1 MDRARESRPARAAGA
16 HWQIWERDASGA
28 SERTCRLDVAGPIV
42 DDTTTPDVETSG
54 AAYAKRFSGPAGA
67 YLLEVQAQ
75 TFRRLLS
82 DAAIRGGRVLDVGG
96 GHAQLTRVLLAHGF
110 EVWVQGS
117 TASCGAR
124 LLPLMQEAD
133 GRLHFVASSLWS
145 LPFAD
150 RAFDLVVGIRLLAH
164 VDRWQALI
172 SEMAR
177 VSRRALL
184 IEYPPVLSANV
195 FEPWL
200 FALKRRLEGNTRHFR
215 CYSMGQM
222 APVLRN
228 AGLVEATERRE
239 FLLPM
244 VVHRVLQRPGLSRWL
259 EACCGRLR
267 ITGLLGSPALLLAR
281 RQEAEPEPAT
291 PPVLLP
297 RAAHADAPNRILL
310 VAPQPFFSI
319 AGTPLNISN
328 MCKVLTG
335 LGYEI
340 HLATLPLGRDL
351 VMPGLVYHR
360 VAKIPGLDEVP
371 IGFSFAKLAYDVL
384 LAVETYRLLR
394 RQRFAAVH
402 AIEDAAFFAAPI
414 ARWFRAPV
422 VVDLDSDICGQLL
435 GNGSRFVRALAVLA
449 RPLRR
454 AALRC
459 STCAITVAGG
469 LTRLV
474 RAESPDTPVF
484 EIMDVPGEELMRP
497 ADPDAIA
504 RLRCELGLPA
514 AHLIVYT
521 GNFDRRQGVE
531 TLVDAMPLVLARFP
545 DSVLLLV
552 GGEPHQIEALK
563 ARAARA
569 GVDGA
574 VRLVGK
580 RPVEQMPEF
589 MAMADVLASPRLE
602 PYITPLKIY
611 AYMASG
617 RPIVATD
624 LPTHTDVLD
633 LNSAILAPPSADG
646 LADGIARAFK
656 EPARSARL
664 GLRARQLVERD
675 HSYEAFKSK
684 LADVYA
690 YLDGRGRAAPSP
702 SAAE

>member
-1 MDRARESRPARAAGA
+1 MLGRAGRPELIGVVHDDPAVPD
-16 HWQIWERDASGA
+16 IETAS
-28 SERTCRLDVAGPIV
+28 D
-42 DDTTTPDVETSG
+42 
-54 AAYAKRFSGPAGA
+54 AYALRFSGPVGD
-67 YLLEVQAQ
+67 YLLDVQAKTVQ
-75 TFRRLLS
+75 RLLS
-82 DAAIRGGRVLDVGG
+82 EAAIRGGRVLDVGG
-96 GHAQLTRVLLAHGF
+96 GHAQLTPLLLALGF

-117 TASCGAR
+117 TPSCAER
-124 LLPLMQEAD
+124 LVPLMQEAE

-164 VDRWQALI
+164 VDRWQALLA
-172 SEMAR
+172 EMGR
-177 VSRRALL
+177 VCRRAVLVDF
-184 IEYPPVLSANV
+184 PPIVSANLV
-195 FEPWL
+195 EPWL
-200 FALKRRLEGNTRHFR
+200 FALKRRLEGNTRRFR
-215 CYSMGQM
+215 CYSMRQM
-222 APVLRN
+222 APVLRDL
-228 AGLVEATERRE
+228 GFVDLLQHKQ
-239 FLLPM
+239 FLAPM
-244 VVHRVLQRPGLSRWL
+244 VVHRRLRRPDLSRQI
-259 EACCGRLR
+259 EAWCGSFRL
-267 ITGLLGSPALLLAR
+267 TNLLGSPTLLLAR
-281 RQEAEPEPAT
+281 RPVAAPEFAAPPA
-291 PPVLLP
+291 LP
-297 RAAHADAPNRILL
+297 QRAPAGMSNRVLL

-340 HLATLPLGRDL
+340 HLATLPMGRDL
-351 VMPGLVYHR
+351 VMPGLIYRR
-360 VAKIPGLDEVP
+360 VARIPGLDEVP
-371 IGFSFAKLAYDVL
+371 IGFSFAKLAYDAL
-384 LAVETYRLLR
+384 LAIETFRLLR

-435 GNGSRFVRALAVLA
+435 GNGSRLVRALAVLA

-454 AALRC
+454 SALRR
-459 STCAITVAGG
+459 STCAITVAGE

-474 RAESPDTPVF
+474 RVESPGTPVF
-484 EIMDVPGEELMRP
+484 EIKDVPGDDLMRP
-497 ADPDAIA
+497 ADPEAVE
-504 RLRCELGLPA
+504 RLRRELGLRA
-514 AHLIVYT
+514 ARLIVYT

-531 TLVDAMPLVLARFP
+531 NLIDAMPLVLARFP

-552 GGEPHQIEALK
+552 GGEPHQIEVLK
-563 ARAARA
+563 ARAARS
-569 GVDGA
+569 GVA
-574 VRLVGK
+574 SAILLVGK

-602 PYITPLKIY
+602 PYVTPLKIY

-633 LNSAILAPPSADG
+633 LNSAILAPPSAEG
-646 LADGIARAFK
+646 LAEGIARAFK

-675 HSYEAFKSK
+675 HTYEAFKKK
-684 LADVYA
+684 LAEVYA
-690 YLDGRGRAAPSP
+690 YLEGQGRAAPSSSP
-702 SAAE
+702 AE

>member
-1 MDRARESRPARAAGA
+1 MLF
-16 HWQIWERDASGA
+16 DA
-28 SERTCRLDVAGPIV
+28 
-42 DDTTTPDVETSG
+42 TTTPDVETAG
-54 AAYAKRFSGPAGA
+54 AAYARRFSGPAGA
-67 YLLEVQAQ
+67 YLLDVQAQ
-75 TFRRLLS
+75 TLRRLLS
-82 DAAIRGGRVLDVGG
+82 DAAIAGGRVLDVGG
-96 GHAQLTRVLLAHGF
+96 GHAQLTRVLLALGF

-117 TASCGAR
+117 RPSCGER
-124 LLPLMQEAD
+124 LVPLMQEAE

-150 RAFDLVVGIRLLAH
+150 RAFDLVIGIRLLAH
-164 VDRWQALI
+164 VERWQALL

-177 VSRRALL
+177 VCRQGLL
-184 IEYPPVLSANV
+184 IDYPPTLSANV
-195 FEPWL
+195 LEPWL
-200 FALKRRLEGNTRHFR
+200 FALKRRVEGDTRRFR
-215 CYSMGQM
+215 CYSQGQM
-222 APVLRN
+222 VAVLRN
-228 AGLVEATERRE
+228 QGLGEVTERRE
-239 FLLPM
+239 LLLPI
-244 VVHRVLQRPGLSRWL
+244 VVHRVLQRPGLSRRL
-259 EACCGRLR
+259 EAWCGCLRL
-267 ITGLLGSPALLLAR
+267 TGLLGSPAFLMAR
-281 RQEAEPEPAT
+281 RPEAAPERAT
-291 PPVLLP
+291 PPALLQHA
-297 RAAHADAPNRILL
+297 RAGAPNRILL

-351 VMPGLVYHR
+351 VMPGLIYHR
-360 VAKIPGLDEVP
+360 VARIPGLDEVP
-371 IGFSFAKLAYDVL
+371 VGFSFAKLAYDVL
-384 LAVETYRLLR
+384 LAVETFRLLR

-435 GNGSRFVRALAVLA
+435 GNGSRLVRALAVLA

-454 AALRC
+454 SALRR
-459 STCAITVAGG
+459 STCAITVAGE

-474 RAESPDTPVF
+474 RAESPGTPVF
-484 EIMDVPGEELMRP
+484 EIKDVPGDDLMRA
-497 ADPDAIA
+497 ADPDAIE
-504 RLRCELGLPA
+504 RLRRELGLTA
-514 AHLIVYT
+514 ARLIVYT

-545 DSVLLLV
+545 DSMLLLV

-563 ARAARA
+563 ARAARG

-580 RPVEQMPEF
+580 RPVDEMPEF
-589 MAMADVLASPRLE
+589 MAMAGVLVSPRLE
-602 PYITPLKIY
+602 PYVTPLKIY

-633 LNSAILAPPSADG
+633 LNSAILATPSAEG
-646 LADGIARAFK
+646 LAEGIARAFN

-675 HSYEAFKSK
+675 HTYEAFERK

-690 YLDGRGRAAPSP
+690 YLEGQGRAAPGASP
-702 SAAE
+702 AE